1 MDTNDR
7 TRAMAEKMAAQLRVR
22 GDGLAD
28 VTEKAGRKLPR
39 HLRRDAHV
47 MIEAATMAD
56 HPKLARLVDEKQF
69 RRAEKRLNRY
79 LDRLNPA
86 AERRGEILDL
96 IAKIAF
102 VFVTVVLAVFFFL
115 LWRGYFNQSPG

>member
-1 MDTNDR
+1 
-7 TRAMAEKMAAQLRVR
+7 
-22 GDGLAD
+22 
-28 VTEKAGRKLPR
+28 
-39 HLRRDAHV
+39 
-47 MIEAATMAD
+47 
-56 HPKLARLVDEKQF
+56 RLVDEKQF
-69 RRAEKRLNRY
+69 RRAEKRLDRY

-102 VFVTVVLAVFFFL
+102 VIVTVVLAVFFFL